1 MANDKNTSVSPAAV
15 VMVPLPLQGHLN
27 QLLHLSRLISNHNIP
42 VHFVS
47 TTTHC
52 RQAKLRVQGW
62 NPLAIATI
70 HFHELQTPNYVT
82 PTVPNLNSTTK
93 FPSHLYPLCEATT
106 QLRLPVASLLRKL
119 STTTRRLVI
128 VHDSLM
134 GSVIQDF
141 VSIPNAESCTFHSVS
156 AFTILLYTLRNVL
169 KQFHNN
175 ITTDPEALTN
185 DHLSF
190 EDCFT
195 AEFKKFTAMQHEF
208 TKLNSGRIYNSC
220 RIIEQ
225 PMLDLLE
232 KEERN
237 RNKNLWA
244 LGPFNPVDIKR
255 TTKRDKGYRCLKWLD
270 KQKPNSV
277 IFVSFGTTISFTK
290 EQVTQIA
297 IGLENSQQKFIWAL
311 RDADKGD
318 VFTDHNTVELPK
330 GYEDRIKGRGLVVR
344 EWAPQLEILA
354 HPATG
359 GFMSH
364 CGWNSCME
372 SISMGV
378 PIVAWPMHSDQ
389 PTNSVLVTSILK
401 VGLTV
406 KDWKLRDETVVA
418 EDVENAVRLLMDSK
432 EGAELRRRAVEMGG
446 GLRKSVRE
454 DGGSWLQLQSFIAHI
469 TR

>member
-1 MANDKNTSVSPAAV
+1 MANKKYIAMSSSPAAV

-62 NPLAIATI
+62 NPLAVSII
-70 HFHELQTPNYVT
+70 HFHELQTPNFVS
-82 PTVPNLNSTTK
+82 PPPNPNSITK
-93 FPSHLYPLCEATT
+93 FPSHLQPLCEATT
-106 QLRLPVASLLRKL
+106 QLRHPMASLLRKL

-128 VHDSLM
+128 IYDSLM

-141 VSIPNAESCTFHSVS
+141 VTIPNSESYTFHSVS
-156 AFTILLYTLRNVL
+156 AFTISLFTIP
-169 KQFHNN
+169 KQFQN
-175 ITTDPEALTN
+175 ITDPEVLTN

-195 AEFKKFTAMQHEF
+195 PEFKKFTTMQHDF
-208 TKLNSGRIYNSC
+208 AMLNSGRIYNSC
-220 RIIEQ
+220 GIMEK
-225 PMLDLLE
+225 LTLNLLE
-232 KEERN
+232 KEENN

-244 LGPFNPVDIKR
+244 LGPFNPLDIKR
-255 TTKRDKGYRCLKWLD
+255 TTKRDKGYNCLKWLD
-270 KQKPNSV
+270 TQEPNTV
-277 IFVSFGTTISFTK
+277 IFVSFGTTTSFTK
-290 EQVTQIA
+290 EQISEIA
-297 IGLENSQQKFIWAL
+297 IGLEKSEQKFIWAL

-318 VFTDHNTVELPK
+318 AFIDNMELELPK

-354 HPATG
+354 HEATG

-378 PIVAWPMHSDQ
+378 PIIAWPMHSDQ
-389 PTNSVLVTSILK
+389 PTNAVLVTNILK
-401 VGLTV
+401 VGLRV
-406 KDWKLRDETVVA
+406 RDWKWRDEIVVA
-418 EDVENAVRLLMDSK
+418 EDVEKAVRTMMSTK
-432 EGAELRRRAVEMGG
+432 EGAEIRRRAVEMGD
-446 GLRKSVRE
+446 SVKNSMGE
-454 DGGSWLQLQSFIAHI
+454 EGVSWLQLESFIAHI

>member
-1 MANDKNTSVSPAAV
+1 MANYKNNQPPPSPAAV

-47 TTTHC
+47 TTVHC
-52 RQAKLRVQGW
+52 GQAKRRVQGW
-62 NPLAIATI
+62 NPLAISTI
-70 HFHELQTPNYVT
+70 HFHELQTPNFVSR
-82 PTVPNLNSTTK
+82 PPNAHSTTK
-93 FPSHLYPLCEATT
+93 FPSHIYPLCESTT
-106 QLRLPVASLLRKL
+106 QLRQPMASLLRKL

-128 VHDSLM
+128 IHDSLM
-134 GSVIQDF
+134 GYVIQDF
-141 VSIPNAESCTFHSVS
+141 VSIPNSESYTFHSVS
-156 AFTILLYTLRNVL
+156 AFTILLYTLRSVC
-169 KQFHNN
+169 KQFKN
-175 ITTDPEALTN
+175 ITDPEALTN

-195 AEFKKFTAMQHEF
+195 AEFKKFTSMQHDF

-220 RIIEQ
+220 GTIEQ

-232 KEERN
+232 NEERN
-237 RNKNLWA
+237 RNKKLWS
-244 LGPFNPVDIKR
+244 LGPFNPVDTKK
-255 TTKRDKGYRCLKWLD
+255 TTKRDKGYKCLKWLD
-270 KQKPNSV
+270 KQEPNSV
-277 IFVSFGTTISFTK
+277 IFIAFGTTTSLTK
-290 EQVTQIA
+290 EQILEIA
-297 IGLENSQQKFIWAL
+297 IGLENSEQSFIWAL

-318 VFTDHNTVELPK
+318 VFNDYATLDLPE

-354 HPATG
+354 HQATG

-389 PTNSVLVTSILK
+389 PTNSVLVTNILK
-401 VGLTV
+401 VGLIV
-406 KDWKLRDETVVA
+406 KDWKWRDEMVVA
-418 EDVENAVRLLMDSK
+418 EDVEKAVRKLMGTK
-432 EGAELRRRAVEMGG
+432 EGAEIRRRAVEIGG
-446 GLRKSVRE
+446 GVRKSARK
-454 DGGSWLQLQSFIAHI
+454 DGGSWLQLQSFVAHI

>member
-141 VSIPNAESCTFHSVS
+141 VSIPNAESYTFHSVS

-290 EQVTQIA
+290 EQ
-297 IGLENSQQKFIWAL
+297 
-311 RDADKGD
+311 
-318 VFTDHNTVELPK
+318 
-330 GYEDRIKGRGLVVR
+330 
-344 EWAPQLEILA
+344 
-354 HPATG
+354 
-359 GFMSH
+359 
-364 CGWNSCME
+364 
-372 SISMGV
+372 
-378 PIVAWPMHSDQ
+378 

>member
-1 MANDKNTSVSPAAV
+1 MANDRNSNLPPSPAAV

-62 NPLAIATI
+62 DPLAVTTI
-70 HFHELQTPNYVT
+70 QFHELQNPSFVCPTPN
-82 PTVPNLNSTTK
+82 PNSTTK
-93 FPSHLYPLCEATT
+93 FPSHLQPLCEATT
-106 QLRLPVASLLRKL
+106 QLRHPVASLLRKL
-119 STTTRRLVI
+119 ATTTRRLVI
-128 VHDSLM
+128 IHDSLM

-141 VSIPNAESCTFHSVS
+141 VSIPNSESYTFHSVS
-156 AFTILLYTLRNVL
+156 AFTMLLYSLRTVC
-169 KQFHNN
+169 KPFHNL
-175 ITTDPEALTN
+175 TDPEALTN

-195 AEFKKFTAMQHEF
+195 AEFKKFTATQHDF

-232 KEERN
+232 KEEKN
-237 RNKNLWA
+237 RNKMLWA

-255 TTKRDKGYRCLKWLD
+255 TTKRDKGHKCLKWLD
-270 KQKPNSV
+270 MQEPNTV
-277 IFVSFGTTISFTK
+277 IFVSFGTTTSFTK
-290 EQVTQIA
+290 EQITEIA
-297 IGLENSQQKFIWAL
+297 VGLKKSEQKFIWVL

-318 VFTDHNTVELPK
+318 VFNDHITLELPK
-330 GYEDRIKGRGLVVR
+330 GYEDKIKGRGLVVR
-344 EWAPQLEILA
+344 KWAPQLEILA

-364 CGWNSCME
+364 CGWNSCVE

-389 PTNSVLVTSILK
+389 PTNSVLVTNILK
-401 VGLTV
+401 VGITI
-406 KDWKLRDETVVA
+406 KDWKWRDEIVVA
-418 EDVENAVRLLMDSK
+418 GDVEKAARMLMATK
-432 EGAELRRRAVEMGG
+432 EGAEIRRRAVEMGG
-446 GLRKSVRE
+446 GVRKSVRE
-454 DGGSWLQLQSFIAHI
+454 DGVSWLQLHSFVAHI